1 MQISKKLYTTL
12 TITLLTMSMILA
24 AIPMTMALASAPGTY
39 VPATVPV
46 TPLASGPVG
55 TKVCVVGDAI
65 SGAASP
71 FSTVTFYWDNLAGA
85 VLGSVAAD
93 ASGYYKYNVTI
104 PAAIGGSHYIVA
116 NDGAGAQG
124 AAFTV
129 TTSLSASAVPPTAP
143 PVRVLPGDSVL
154 LTGKGFAANSAVTVV
169 LDSTTLGTPVS
180 IPITTPTI
188 TTNGTGSFSASI
200 TVPASITVAQFDI
213 YTVTATDAATN
224 TASASITVNYYVT
237 VTPTGG
243 PTGITTT
250 IAGRIKP
257 NTAYELR
264 FNGAAITTGTSG
276 ADGSYSYG
284 YTIPGVLSP
293 AAYSVDIVWETTN
306 TRSTTFTV
314 TSAPTIA
321 IGATTGVAGA
331 IVTITGSGFSSLS
344 NITLYFGSTSVNAT
358 TMNTGFG
365 PTTGAGALPAGLM
378 FVVPTLTP
386 AVYAVKVVDQYGAT
400 SATGIFYTIAPTPTT
415 TIALRGTTYYPGD
428 IFSFNIYTTETSLGT
443 INVTIRDTSSRVWWT
458 TTDWTLTNFGTY
470 KTVMYQTQ
478 GADAYNQMKMTLPA
492 DAPLGTWNWTITYTP
507 TSTATITKATGVF
520 TVAALPNM
528 QDVLDAIDN
537 LEGKIQ
543 TIVTTSEGKVM
554 ALINTK
560 SGTIMTDLDAL
571 SPKLQGIED
580 TVIIIATMLG
590 EVQTDV
596 ANINLGT
603 LGVDIT
609 AIKGD
614 VATIKTN
621 IGTVNTAVSNLD
633 AKVSSISGNVAT
645 VTTNL
650 GTLQGT
656 VTSIDGKVA
665 TINTSVGTLQADI
678 SDVKAKPDVDMTPV
692 WIAVVLSLVAAIA
705 AIFAVITIRQKIAG

>member
-124 AAFTV
+124 AAFAV
-129 TTSLSASAVPPTAP
+129 TTSLSASAVPSTLP

-154 LTGKGFAANSAVTVV
+154 LTGRGFAANSAVTVV

-224 TASASITVNYYVT
+224 TASASITINYYVT
-237 VTPTGG
+237 ATPAGG

-250 IAGRIKP
+250 IA
-257 NTAYELR
+257 
-264 FNGAAITTGTSG
+264 
-276 ADGSYSYG
+276 ADGSYTYG

-321 IGATTGVAGA
+321 LGASTGVAGA
-331 IVTITGSGFSSLS
+331 IVTITGSGFSTLS

-365 PTTGAGALPAGLM
+365 PTTSIGALPAGLK

-386 AVYAVKVVDQYGAT
+386 GVYAVKVVDQYGAT
-400 SATGIFYTIAPTPTT
+400 SAAGIFYTIAPTPTT

-470 KTVMYQTQ
+470 KTVMFQTQ
-478 GADAYNQMKMTLPA
+478 GADAYNQMKMMLPA

-528 QDVLDAIDN
+528 QDVLDAIDD
-537 LEGKIQ
+537 LEGKVQ

-580 TVIIIATMLG
+580 TTVIIATMLG

-621 IGTVNTAVSNLD
+621 IGTVNTAVSSLD
-633 AKVSSISGNVAT
+633 AKVSSLSGNVAT